1 MRSVLWSFAIRF
13 YRREFYFIPT
23 IVHSWQD
30 CPCMSIEVI
39 WGNLSIGVY
48 RNCLWPGQDIA
59 IMVSEMRKQQEDTGE
74 EKNAEEQP

>member
-1 MRSVLWSFAIRF
+1 
-13 YRREFYFIPT
+13 
-23 IVHSWQD
+23 
-30 CPCMSIEVI
+30 MSIEVI